1 MKKTIQEHGCR
12 ESYGS
17 PDAILEVLH
26 QVRNSLSLLIHSAGA
41 DPAKTRETARHLQ
54 LSNNLVWPVSRF
66 LNADDITT
74 ASGDVLDRLK
84 FEKVCEACALK
95 GADPSLV
102 QQTKQA
108 VDTLHEVITVSAGDR
123 QSFSLM
129 LTGLSHEDVTQRQED
144 TRKMAFLS
152 NSSLWGVQC
161 RHSFKT
167 VIFAP
172 NADDPDWVDAIRIF
186 GMVDFRRLRPV
197 AWPLYRM
204 HGYYDDGSVRPGT
217 GIPIEPPVEGMGAIP
232 LLKDFCSHPLPA
244 LRSVKRDYGQQ
255 FDLCEGPI
263 GNAGLLTCVIAD
275 RLVKWQSAYRIPE
288 KNEYMGTL
296 FDLGTP
302 LENMLFDVF
311 VHQDLPHS
319 GPPESALLDRLTAPR
334 GYDPKSDALLHM
346 PLSNKVLRLG
356 SGLVGNA
363 SSQYPQY
370 PQLINH
376 VFNQVGLLP
385 DEFQGYRLS
394 IRYPQ
399 IPTAA
404 NLSWKAPDKPV
415 DRSQNRRNGQ

>member
-1 MKKTIQEHGCR
+1 MSESIQNLSPE

-26 QVRNSLSLLIHSAGA
+26 LVRTSLSQLIISSGA
-41 DPAKTRETARHLQ
+41 DPSKTRETARHLN

-66 LNADDITT
+66 INADDITT

-84 FEKVCEACALK
+84 FEKICDACYEK
-95 GADPSLV
+95 GAPPALIR
-102 QQTKQA
+102 QTREAIAK
-108 VDTLHEVITVSAGDR
+108 LHEVITVSAGDR
-123 QSFSLM
+123 QSFTLM
-129 LTGLSHEDVTQRQED
+129 LTGLGHEDVTQRQED

-172 NADDPDWVDAIRIF
+172 NADDPDYVDAIRIF

-217 GIPIEPPVEGMGAIP
+217 GIPIAPPIEGIGPIP
-232 LLKDFCSHPLPA
+232 LLKEFCSDPLPA
-244 LRSVKRDYGQQ
+244 LRSVEKDFGQQ
-255 FDLCEGPI
+255 FDLKAGPI

-275 RLVKWQSAYRIPE
+275 RLVKWQSAYLIPE
-288 KNEYMGTL
+288 INEYMGAL
-296 FDLGTP
+296 FDLMTP
-302 LENMLFDVF
+302 LEHMLFDVF
-311 VHQDLPHS
+311 IHKDLPHS
-319 GPPESALLDRLTAPR
+319 GPPQSVLLDRLTAPR
-334 GYDPKSDALLHM
+334 GYDPKNDALLHM
-346 PLSNKVLRLG
+346 PLSNKVLPLG

-363 SSQYPQY
+363 SSQYPRY
-370 PQLINH
+370 PQLIKY
-376 VFNQVGLLP
+376 VFDQVGMAA

-404 NLSWKAPDKPV
+404 NLFWKSPEKHG
-415 DRSQNRRNGQ
+415 N

>member
-1 MKKTIQEHGCR
+1 ME

-26 QVRNSLSLLIHSAGA
+26 QVRASLSLLIVSAGG
-41 DPAKTRETARHLQ
+41 DPAKTRETARHLE

-66 LNADDITT
+66 INAEDITT

-84 FEKVCEACALK
+84 FEKVCAACDAK
-95 GADPSLV
+95 GADQILL
-102 QQTKQA
+102 QNTRQA
-108 VDTLHEVITVSAGDR
+108 ISKLHEVITLSAGDR

-129 LTGLSHEDVTQRQED
+129 LTGLGHEDVTLRQED

-167 VIFAP
+167 VIFTP
-172 NADDPDWVDAIRIF
+172 NADDPDYVDAIRIF

-217 GIPIEPPVEGMGAIP
+217 GIPIEPPVEGMGPVP
-232 LLKDFCSHPLPA
+232 LLKDFCSDPLPA
-244 LRSVKRDYGQQ
+244 LRAVKRDYGQQ
-255 FDLCEGPI
+255 FDLKEGPI

-275 RLVKWQSAYRIPE
+275 RLVKWQSAYLIPE
-288 KNEYMGTL
+288 TNEYMGAL

-311 VHQDLPHS
+311 IHQDLPHS
-319 GPPESALLDRLTAPR
+319 GPPQSVLLDRLTAPR

-346 PLSNKVLRLG
+346 PLSNKVLSLG

-363 SSQYPQY
+363 SAQYPEY
-370 PQLINH
+370 PQLIKY
-376 VFNQVGLLP
+376 VFDQVGLIP
-385 DEFQGYRLS
+385 DQFQGYRLS

-404 NLSWKAPDKPV
+404 NLFWKSPEKRV
-415 DRSQNRRNGQ
+415 D